1 MAERD
6 KVPDINMRIASY
18 NIRKA
23 VGLDW
28 RRDPHRIVDVIA
40 ELDADIVVLQE
51 ADKRIGERI
60 GVLPLDRL
68 ESEHGLRLSK
78 VQAGGPSHGW
88 HGNAILY
95 RQEALAKPVTERI
108 RLPAHE
114 PRGAI
119 GAYFEDQRFGVIGAH
134 LALTSGVRRRQLQ
147 TICAHAVNADVPMI
161 IAGDFNHWGRRLPA
175 GPHEVI
181 TPGLSF
187 HATRRIAALD
197 RFILLGGVKAGSTHV
212 HTSIKAHR
220 ASDHLPV
227 VLDFEIGSSLEP
239 C

>member
-1 MAERD
+1 
-6 KVPDINMRIASY
+6 MRIASY

-40 ELDADIVVLQE
+40 ELEADIVVLQE
-51 ADKRIGERI
+51 ADKRIGERV

-68 ESEHGLRLSK
+68 ETEHGLRLSK
-78 VQAGGPSHGW
+78 VQAGGLSHGW

-95 RQEALAKPVTERI
+95 REEALPNPVTECI

-119 GAYFEDQRFGVIGAH
+119 GAFFEPISLGVIGAH

-147 TICAHAVNADVPMI
+147 TLCTHAVNANIPTI
-161 IAGDFNHWGRRLPA
+161 IAGDFNHWGRKLPV
-175 GPHEVI
+175 GPHDVI

-197 RFILLGGVKAGSTHV
+197 RFILLGGVEAGEARV
-212 HTSIKAHR
+212 HTSLKAHR

-227 VLDFEIGSSLEP
+227 VLDFEISSSRAR

>member
-1 MAERD
+1 
-6 KVPDINMRIASY
+6 MRIASY

-28 RRDPHRIVDVIA
+28 RRDPHRIVDVIG
-40 ELDADIVVLQE
+40 EMDADIVVLQE
-51 ADKRIGERI
+51 ADKRLGQRP

-68 ESEHGLRLSK
+68 RDEHGFILARHSLTG
-78 VQAGGPSHGW
+78 QSHGW

-95 RQEALAKPVTERI
+95 RAGRFRPPGTERI
-108 RLPAHE
+108 PLPARE

-119 GAYFEDQRFGVIGAH
+119 AAHFDVNGFAVVGAH
-134 LALTSGVRRRQLQ
+134 LALTTGIRKQQLHAL
-147 TICAHAVNADVPMI
+147 CAHAGNSGIPTI
-161 IAGDFNHWGRRLPA
+161 IAGDFNHWGRQLPV
-175 GPHEVI
+175 GGHEVI

-187 HATRRIAALD
+187 HASRRVAALD
-197 RFILLGGVKAGSTHV
+197 RFVLCGDVTALTFGV
-212 HTSIKAHR
+212 HTSLKARR

-227 VLDFEIGSSLEP
+227 VLDFDIPGDRRT

>member
-1 MAERD
+1 
-6 KVPDINMRIASY
+6 MRIASY

-28 RRDPHRIVDVIA
+28 RRDPHRVVDVIA
-40 ELDADIVVLQE
+40 ELEADIVVLQE
-51 ADKRIGERI
+51 ADKRVGERS

-68 ESEHGLRLSK
+68 EAVHDYHLAKLRSGGL
-78 VQAGGPSHGW
+78 SHGW

-95 RQEALAKPVTERI
+95 RDNVFSKPETERI
-108 RLPAHE
+108 SLPSRE

-119 GAYFEDQRFGVIGAH
+119 GAIFKDKKFGVIGAH
-134 LALTSGVRRRQLQ
+134 LALTGGIRRKQLS
-147 TICAHAVNADVPMI
+147 TLSAHAASQDLPII
-161 IAGDFNHWGRRLPA
+161 IAGAFNHWGRDLPV
-175 GPHEVI
+175 GPYQVV

-187 HATRRIAALD
+187 HSTRQIAALD
-197 RFILLGGVKAGSTHV
+197 RFILFGSVRCVSARV
-212 HTSIKAHR
+212 HSSLKAHR

-227 VLDFEIGSSLEP
+227 VLDFELGPALVS